1 MKSSIVLLSLF
12 CCSIGESGFLWGR
25 DSLNI
30 DPILQKVDRKTSLG
44 AYKPQD
50 LVSFRD
56 VWVSK
61 RIVPDLKKLLA
72 AARSDGL
79 RLKVVSGYRSYEQQI
94 VTFNRWTEREMRKNP
109 KLTKEQARL
118 KANRYS
124 AHAGHSEHQLGTTV
138 DILSAENGYLFSANK
153 KWKYVAWLEKNAH
166 KYHFKI
172 SYPEGSEEFQYEPWH
187 VRWYPS

>member
-1 MKSSIVLLSLF
+1 
-12 CCSIGESGFLWGR
+12 
-25 DSLNI
+25 
-30 DPILQKVDRKTSLG
+30 
-44 AYKPQD
+44 
-50 LVSFRD
+50 
-56 VWVSK
+56 
-61 RIVPDLKKLLA
+61 
-72 AARSDGL
+72 
-79 RLKVVSGYRSYEQQI
+79 
-94 VTFNRWTEREMRKNP
+94 MRKNP

-138 DILSAENGYLFSANK
+138 DILSAENGYLFSADK

-172 SYPEGSEEFQYEPWH
+172 SYPEGSVEFQYEPWH